1 MWVVLFFKPFVSN
14 FKFIKY
20 CNKMPCQYCK
30 LPGHT
35 QYQCDADINV
45 YLGQITG
52 MIERNPFALR
62 HQFQEINKLYKKPLL
77 SLICVR
83 LGYCASVNK
92 PLLIDNIIH
101 HYFAPRIQLAANLGE
116 VYVNARLQI
125 FEEFRNLQMWNIDNK
140 PDLCLFRNMALQLL
154 DRYHT
159 VAFGISYTDSLR
171 AVQQIPVSIRFM
183 ALLNFPPQAFVQ
195 LLQREREEQSN
206 AHLKKL
212 DFHIKTDSSLEQ
224 AKECFICSE
233 ERPPAKLGCSHEYCI
248 DCLFGTAKVRTK
260 SFICCA
266 VCRADIEEVKVGTDE
281 IKTGLL
287 QRLSEV

>member
-1 MWVVLFFKPFVSN
+1 
-14 FKFIKY
+14 
-20 CNKMPCQYCK
+20 MPCQYCK

-35 QYQCDADINV
+35 LTQCNADINV
-45 YLGQITG
+45 YLGQITR
-52 MIERNPFALR
+52 IIDSVPFAMR
-62 HQFQEINKLYKKPLL
+62 HQFQALNTYKKPLL

-83 LGYCASVNK
+83 LGYCASVTSLRK
-92 PLLIDNIIH
+92 TLLIDNIIE
-101 HYFAPRIQLAANLGE
+101 HYFQPRLQLAANLGE
-116 VYVNARLQI
+116 VYANARLQI
-125 FEEFRNLQMWNIDNK
+125 FEAFRDLQMWNIDNK

-212 DFHIKTDSSLEQ
+212 DFHIKTDNSLEE

-233 ERPPAKLGCSHEYCI
+233 ERPHAKLGCSHEYCI

-260 SFICCA
+260 SFISCA
-266 VCRADIEEVKVGTDE
+266 VCRAEIEEVKVGTADT
-281 IKTGLL
+281 KTGLL